1 MQERLFCIQKV
12 DLINMFVRDN
22 QSAISAPSGLNH
34 CLFLEFIL
42 LLSSKQTDSKRAQNT
57 NKHLEMFSVL
67 FVLNSE
73 KQTDAY

>member
-22 QSAISAPSGLNH
+22 RSAISAPSGLNH

-42 LLSSKQTDSKRAQNT
+42 LLSSKQSRFKKNPKYQQTLGNV
-57 NKHLEMFSVL
+57 FGIIY
-67 FVLNSE
+67 SE
-73 KQTDAY
+73 LRQAN